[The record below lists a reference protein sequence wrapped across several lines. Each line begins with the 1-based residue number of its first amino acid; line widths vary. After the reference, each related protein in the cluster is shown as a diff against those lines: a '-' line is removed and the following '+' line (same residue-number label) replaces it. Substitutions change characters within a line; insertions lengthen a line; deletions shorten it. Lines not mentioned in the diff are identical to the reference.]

1 MGIFSRF
8 LQFSDFGDSLTHHI
22 VLYYI
27 VIFHIIS
34 MLLLQ
39 YMNDSITIY
48 QCYLYN
54 NHHLDYNRS
63 IFSSDNCLVS
73 IAIFMCV
80 NCNISTFPLMYLM
93 KPLILSV
100 SLPYCKRN
108 LDITYI
114 IIITV
119 TMFRWKYS

>member
-1 MGIFSRF
+1 MG
-8 LQFSDFGDSLTHHI
+8 LTHHI

-54 NHHLDYNRS
+54 NHYLDYNRS
-63 IFSSDNCLVS
+63 IFSSDNYLVS

-80 NCNISTFPLMYLM
+80 NCNISTFPLIY
-93 KPLILSV
+93 SF